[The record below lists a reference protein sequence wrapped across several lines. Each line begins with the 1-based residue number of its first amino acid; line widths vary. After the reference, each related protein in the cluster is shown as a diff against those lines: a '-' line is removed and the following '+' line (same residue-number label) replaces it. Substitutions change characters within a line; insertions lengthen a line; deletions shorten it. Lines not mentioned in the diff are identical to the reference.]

1 MSWPELCGHTWP
13 MVWWWHTWPMVWWL
27 MMGHVIWPQ
36 HRTLRH
42 GATCHPDCW
51 GVSRHRYQHQSNMV
65 QDQNVNIYYFLHFNT
80 HCKLDSYVLF
90 GVINTDYIQCTGL
103 MPDAWCLMWWWS
115 PSISQSTG
123 LMSDVMMTALG
134 SCCDQ
139 NAGSAWAAWR
149 VMSEG
154 WLPDL
159 SAAALCSHGSDPIL
173 SNITQ
178 LSLSRSLNFK
188 LLLII
193 HIKYYISL
201 ENASFWQ
208 CLVSRRFIAGWKW
221 PLSISGIWIFM
232 NNPYSAVKI
241 YPDWRKYS
249 RYLVTGV
256 WGEVC
261 WWHCSVGHLL
271 IWTPCTVGCRM
282 VLKG

>member
-1 MSWPELCGHTWP
+1 MIWYIYLPVHWSD
-13 MVWWWHTWPMVWWL
+13 VWCDDGVRLSHSALVW
-27 MMGHVIWPQ
+27 
-36 HRTLRH
+36 
-42 GATCHPDCW
+42 C
-51 GVSRHRYQHQSNMV
+51 
-65 QDQNVNIYYFLHFNT
+65 
-80 HCKLDSYVLF
+80 
-90 GVINTDYIQCTGL
+90 
-103 MPDAWCLMWWWS
+103 
-115 PSISQSTG
+115 
-123 LMSDVMMTALG
+123 LMSDVMMRALG